1 MLRLELFGYWL
12 GSGRSLVLWLELSDW
27 LGRRLEGLLRWR
39 VDKWIRI
46 SCRGSIIK
54 LFSNWF
60 FTRALALRL
69 SIVTLNLVRHL
80 FVSQSIL
87 LNLFLR
93 ELVKNFLI
101 LLQKE
106 AIV

>member
-1 MLRLELFGYWL
+1 MVF
-12 GSGRSLVLWLELSDW
+12 WLELSDW

-46 SCRGSIIK
+46 SSSGSTIK
-54 LFSNWF
+54 LFSCWF
-60 FTRALALRL
+60 FARALSLRL
-69 SIVTLNLVRHL
+69 SIVTLNLVRYL
-80 FVSQSIL
+80 FISYSIL
-87 LNLFLR
+87 FDLILR
-93 ELVKNFLI
+93 KLVKNFLI